1 MNWIYQKTL
10 ISTTKSYFSDSK
22 NLLRVYKKNSRTRP
36 KKISVA
42 SFLYYSWFSK
52 NPVAK
57 QYTSKLIVVSMLHIL
72 LILILH
78 WRRSGVFIVNFE
90 HISHVAL
97 VFLLS
102 TLNMQLPAGTWIW
115 KQGLKGNEFQRAV
128 QISF

>member
-1 MNWIYQKTL
+1 MNLPKNIDFNN
-10 ISTTKSYFSDSK
+10 KSYFSDSK

-72 LILILH
+72 LTLILH